1 MKNLKD
7 RGQYENLYDRMVVD
21 ICRRLEKEIP
31 PLRGALTFNLDDI
44 KKRHMEEKK
53 GKVPRQTKKDIARA
67 HLIAEYWH
75 KSIHLYYRR
84 VRLQERRGTCI
95 AEWMERDREQ
105 DEFFEKTNLTTTQY
119 CHHCNIA
126 MESKGKILI
135 P

>member
-31 PLRGALTFNLDDI
+31 PPRDALTFNLDDI

-53 GKVPRQTKKDIARA
+53 GKVPKQTKKDIARA

-84 VRLQERRGTCI
+84 VRLQERRGACI
-95 AEWMERDREQ
+95 GEWME
-105 DEFFEKTNLTTTQY
+105 
-119 CHHCNIA
+119 
-126 MESKGKILI
+126 
-135 P
+135 